1 MNQPQHSG
9 APAIVDFGAQFAARP
24 ASQAWE
30 QFTLADGS
38 PHFVWGWFK
47 PAYAPQGLVV
57 RIPDETWNAGPQLVS
72 LTLRGLVQAVGVDP
86 AFVAMWQLYGM
97 SYPGWNGTNPLLDQP
112 IPAPGPG
119 VVADVVVY
127 ITVPQMPFNHAPQ
140 MSFMPPMNSVAA
152 VPGRDLTPI
161 FERIETEWSSA
172 MDIEKDLDRLR
183 KMMVDLTGRLKAL
196 NRDLSSDERL
206 YSSRED
212 KQDWV
217 DSRRMLRDSEQ
228 RLRGCIKDFDIGD
241 SSSAGYRKGY
251 EQIHRQFI
259 IPRVPFDGIE
269 QQVEPFIFYRKL
281 LTTLQGKMNNAYL
294 SAVNNGERRAQ
305 QVIVRIAAKVREGQ
319 TRKTALG
326 VMLDG

>member
-1 MNQPQHSG
+1 
-9 APAIVDFGAQFAARP
+9 
-24 ASQAWE
+24 
-30 QFTLADGS
+30 
-38 PHFVWGWFK
+38 
-47 PAYAPQGLVV
+47 
-57 RIPDETWNAGPQLVS
+57 
-72 LTLRGLVQAVGVDP
+72 
-86 AFVAMWQLYGM
+86 MWQLYGM
-97 SYPGWNGTNPLLDQP
+97 SYEGWNGTNPLLDQP

-119 VVADVVVY
+119 VIADVVIY
-127 ITVPQMPFNHAPQ
+127 ITVPQMPFNYAPP
-140 MSFMPPMNSVAA
+140 MSFVPPMTAFAA

-196 NRDLSSDERL
+196 NRDLSADERL

-281 LTTLQGKMNNAYL
+281 VTTLQGKMNNAYL

>member
-1 MNQPQHSG
+1 MVG
-9 APAIVDFGAQFAARP
+9 A
-24 ASQAWE
+24 
-30 QFTLADGS
+30 
-38 PHFVWGWFK
+38 
-47 PAYAPQGLVV
+47 
-57 RIPDETWNAGPQLVS
+57 
-72 LTLRGLVQAVGVDP
+72 DP
-86 AFVAMWQLYGM
+86 IGVAMWQLYGM
-97 SYPGWNGTNPLLDQP
+97 TYQSWNGSNPLLDQP
-112 IPAPGPG
+112 IPTPGPG
-119 VVADVVVY
+119 VVAEVVAY
-127 ITVPQMPFNHAPQ
+127 IAVPQVPFNYATQ
-140 MSFMPPMNSVAA
+140 MPPQGYPPPSFLPTMNSFAA

-161 FERIETEWSSA
+161 FDRIDVEWSSA

-183 KMMVDLTGRLKAL
+183 KNMVDLTGRLKSL

-212 KQDWV
+212 KQDWT
-217 DSRRMLRDSEQ
+217 DARRMLRDSEQ

-259 IPRVPFDGIE
+259 VPRIPFDGIE
-269 QQVEPFIFYRKL
+269 QQVEQFIFYRKL
-281 LTTLQGKMNNAYL
+281 VTNLQGKMNNAYL